1 MVHEITTVEEFET
14 IISENALVVVDYYAD
29 WCMPCKRIASH
40 LEELSLKYMNIKVC
54 KVNTDELSE
63 LSDKYE
69 VQGLPTILFFKEKK
83 VVKTIVGAD
92 FKLISSTFED
102 FEKL

>member
-1 MVHEITTVEEFET
+1 M
-14 IISENALVVVDYYAD
+14 AR
-29 WCMPCKRIASH
+29 CGPCKRIAPH
-40 LEELSLKYMNIKVC
+40 LEELSLKYTNIKVC

-69 VQGLPTILFFKEKK
+69 VQGLPTILFFKDKK